1 MGSVINDIETIKIAN
16 NLHNTQM
23 LSLINTLQNNF
34 DSIALESKK
43 NLIISIAKDYNLN
56 ENELIDRYINNKKE
70 VNLEVHKPL
79 LKQETKNKE
88 LVLEE
93 TKDEKLDENLSD
105 ENVLDTQV
113 PTVKR
118 RGRIPNALKKTKE
131 LTTVNEKKE
140 SKEVKSNSMDE
151 IEVDSDTQKGILK
164 YIKIRDKEYLLDSGT
179 NEIFDTEHNKV
190 GRKEGNKCIL
200 TKALPK

>member
-34 DSIALESKK
+34 DSITSDKK
-43 NLIISIAKDYNLN
+43 NLIMSIAKDYNLN

-93 TKDEKLDENLSD
+93 TKDEK
-105 ENVLDTQV
+105 LDTQV